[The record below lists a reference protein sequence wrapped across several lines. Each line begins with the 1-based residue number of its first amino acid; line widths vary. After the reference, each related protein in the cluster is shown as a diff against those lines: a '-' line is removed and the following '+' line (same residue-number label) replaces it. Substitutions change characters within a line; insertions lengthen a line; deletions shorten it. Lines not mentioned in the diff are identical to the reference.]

1 MNSLDLKED
10 KQVERESMEFDVVI
24 VGAGPAGLSTAC
36 RLMQIAQE
44 KNQELMVCVV
54 EKGSEVGAHI
64 LSGAVFETRA
74 LDELFPDW
82 KEKGAPLNTPVKAD
96 NIYWL
101 NNEKKGTK
109 IPAFMTPKTMHNE
122 GNYIVSMGNVC
133 RWLAE
138 QAEELGVE
146 IFPGFAASDILFN
159 EDGSVGGVITGDMGI
174 DKEGKPKDSFMP
186 GMELKAKYT
195 VFAEGCRG
203 HLGKQLIAKFEL
215 DKGQSPQHYGIGF
228 KEIWD
233 IDPAKHQEGL
243 VVHTAG
249 WPMADSTGGS
259 YLYHA
264 ENNQVFVGLILDLNY
279 SNTHLSPFDEFQRLK
294 HHPVFK
300 QYLEGGKRVSYGA
313 RALAKGGVNSLPK
326 MTFPGGLL
334 VGCDAGTLN
343 FAKIKGNHTAMKS
356 GLIAAETLM
365 EVLSQTDAAAS
376 QELTEYTQKFKDS
389 WLYDELFR
397 SRNFGPALHKFGTF
411 MGGAFNTLE
420 QNWCKGNLPFTLK
433 DDKADHE
440 QLNKTQDCVKID
452 YPKPDNVL
460 SFDKLSSVFLSNTN
474 HEEEQPCH
482 LKLKDSAVPI
492 IVNLAYYD
500 EPAQR
505 YCPAGVY
512 EIIESELGEKQLQ
525 INAQNCVHCKTCD
538 IKDLTQNINW
548 VVPEGAGGPNYPNM

>member
-1 MNSLDLKED
+1 
-10 KQVERESMEFDVVI
+10 MEFDVVI

-44 KNQELMVCVV
+44 KDQELMVCVV

-64 LSGAVFETRA
+64 LSGAVFEPRA
-74 LDELFPDW
+74 LNELFPDW
-82 KEKGAPLNTPVKAD
+82 KEKGAPLNTPVTAD
-96 NIYWL
+96 DIYWL
-101 NNEKKGTK
+101 NNETKGTK
-109 IPAFMTPKTMHNE
+109 IPSFMSPKTMHND

-133 RWLAE
+133 RWLGE
-138 QAEELGVE
+138 QAEALGVE
-146 IFPGFAASDILFN
+146 IFPGFAASEVLYN
-159 EDGSVGGVITGDMGI
+159 EDGSVAGVITGDMGL
-174 DKEGKPKDSFMP
+174 DEEGKPKDSFMP

-203 HLGKQLIAKFEL
+203 HLGKQLIEKFAL

-249 WPMADSTGGS
+249 WPITDATGGS
-259 YLYHA
+259 YLYHG
-264 ENNQVFVGLILDLNY
+264 ENNQVLVGLILDLNY

-313 RALAKGGVNSLPK
+313 RAIAKGGFNSLPK

-356 GLIAAETLM
+356 GLLAAETIM
-365 EVLSQTDAAAS
+365 ETLSDVDASPS
-376 QELTEYTQKFKDS
+376 QELVNYTQKFKES

-411 MGGAFNTLE
+411 MGGAYNTLE
-420 QNWCKGNLPFTLK
+420 QNWFRGNLPFNFK
-433 DDKADHE
+433 DDVADHVLLKKAE
-440 QLNKTQDCVKID
+440 DCVKID
-452 YPKPDNVL
+452 YPKPDGVL

-482 LKLKDSAVPI
+482 LKLKDSSIPI
-492 IVNLAYYD
+492 QVNLPKFD

-512 EIIESELGEKQLQ
+512 EVIETEQGEKQFQ

-538 IKDLTQNINW
+538 IKDPSQNITW